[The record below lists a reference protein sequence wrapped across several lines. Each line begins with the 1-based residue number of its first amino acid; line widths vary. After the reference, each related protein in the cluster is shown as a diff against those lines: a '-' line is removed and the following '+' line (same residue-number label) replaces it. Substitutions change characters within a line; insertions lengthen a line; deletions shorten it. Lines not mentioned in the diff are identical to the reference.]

1 MSRLYPSRRL
11 TLPFSSLY
19 FYHDCL
25 SKTVIQYCRDA
36 SPTTVEIMMG
46 QRKREMAI
54 TCRDFSREQCNSS
67 TDLKGHLLATIA
79 SVVVLLALA
88 F

>member
-1 MSRLYPSRRL
+1 MTCTR
-11 TLPFSSLY
+11 SSLY

-54 TCRDFSREQCNSS
+54 TCRDFSREQCNSAF
-67 TDLKGHLLATIA
+67 DLAPSAAGYLLTTLLSLAL
-79 SVVVLLALA
+79 LLALA
-88 F
+88 P